1 MVNYLLTKKAVEDLT
16 NIWNYTF
23 DQWSE
28 QQADNYYE
36 MLISNF
42 EEIAN
47 NPKLGKKYE
56 GIKADLLGLQTNKH
70 IIFYRKITDKK
81 VEITRVLH
89 GTMDLKN
96 RLLE

>member
-1 MVNYLLTKKAVEDLT
+1 MVKYLLTNRAVEDLT

-28 QQADNYYE
+28 NQADNYYQ
-36 MLISNF
+36 MLISNC
-42 EEIAN
+42 EEIGA
-47 NPKLGKKYE
+47 NPKLGKKYD
-56 GIKADLLGLQTNKH
+56 GVKSGLLGLRTNKH
-70 IIFYRKITDKK
+70 IIFYREIADNQ
-81 VEITRVLH
+81 VEITRILH